1 LYTTPDIRWQGPFST
16 NSGLE
21 RFRLGLTT
29 TAGVSWID
37 ILYALAISLP
47 GLLE

>member
-1 LYTTPDIRWQGPFST
+1 MD
-16 NSGLE
+16 SGLE

-47 GLLE
+47 DLPESPSRYKKLEVCW